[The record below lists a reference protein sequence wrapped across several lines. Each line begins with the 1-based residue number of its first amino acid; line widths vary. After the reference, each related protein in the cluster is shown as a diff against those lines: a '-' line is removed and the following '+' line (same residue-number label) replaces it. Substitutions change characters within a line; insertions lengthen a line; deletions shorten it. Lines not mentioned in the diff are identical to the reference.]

1 MTTRKTTLESPVRRT
16 KGLSERSLDTELLL
30 HDIDSDQV
38 TALDA
43 EATAVWRL
51 CDGSHSIDE
60 LATETGQ
67 SVEEVAGRLATLDDA
82 GLLERVGMN
91 RRTLLL
97 RAGAV
102 GVAVPVVSMLNLPAA
117 AAANSVLAQT
127 TTFSCSNGTIA
138 GTNNHL
144 IVTTHLTGGLANT
157 TYNMYVYTSA
167 TLSVASL
174 VSPTP
179 AAGVNTNG
187 AGAASCRVEALFISR
202 SPKERA
208 APQPTRCSRWS
219 YRRPPRSTA
228 PPPRAEL
235 VPPARRM

>member
-187 AGAASCRVEALFISR
+187 AGAATLVEMLTTGQLSR
-202 SPKERA
+202 GSTIYLKITQGA
-208 APQPTRCSRWS
+208 GSTTTDTVFQVVIPTSTSIYC
-219 YRRPPRSTA
+219 TA
-228 PPPRAEL
+228 P
-235 VPPARRM
+235 